1 MPYLTDEQYNT
12 MLKNIEKN
20 IPSNC
25 SAYEEI
31 RKRSQVNTEVLGS
44 STFKMS
50 EYEAYRNDIEFVNSF
65 KEQVLVDERNY
76 FIKKYGDKVY
86 NFLLAQRA
94 EYKEQQRLMRFNTL
108 CGTLQTN
115 LANCQA
121 SVPTNGACVKED
133 NSDKFR
139 FLDYLL
145 KRNPVENP
153 EVTYK
158 KIEYRNEAHELLS
171 TINHWMTI
179 LYFIILVVMLGLLSM
194 SQRLF
199 LRERALLYLFLVVL
213 PFAFPYL
220 FQIVNY
226 IYNYLFPHSPTH
238 GPKNAFLD
246 TESKRDAFNM

>member
-1 MPYLTDEQYNT
+1 MPYLTDEQYNN

-20 IPSNC
+20 VPSNC

-31 RKRSQVNTEVLGS
+31 RKRSQINSEVLGT

-65 KEQVLVDERNY
+65 KEQVLIDEKNY
-76 FIKKYGDKVY
+76 FLKKYGDKVY
-86 NFLLAQRA
+86 NYLLAQRA
-94 EYKEQQRLMRFNTL
+94 EYKEQQRIMRFNTI
-108 CGTLQTN
+108 CGPLQTS
-115 LANCQA
+115 LSNCQA
-121 SVPTNGACVKED
+121 SVASNGACVKED
-133 NSDKFR
+133 NTGRNR
-139 FLDYLL
+139 FLNYLL
-145 KRNPVENP
+145 KKTPVDNP
-153 EVTYK
+153 EVIYK

-179 LYFIILVVMLGLLSM
+179 LYFVILVVMLGLLSM

-199 LRERALLYLFLVVL
+199 LRERAMLYVFLVVL

-226 IYNYLFPHSPTH
+226 IYHYLFPSTPTH

-246 TESKRDAFNM
+246 TESNRDAFNV